1 MGISAQLTIV
11 LDGGVA
17 ALPTFEL
24 NLPGHH
30 GVVLETIKRGED
42 DEAGQDKTVI
52 LRLYEGIGGKSKGE
66 LTV

>member
-1 MGISAQLTIV
+1 MAP
-11 LDGGVA
+11 
-17 ALPTFEL
+17 LPTFEL